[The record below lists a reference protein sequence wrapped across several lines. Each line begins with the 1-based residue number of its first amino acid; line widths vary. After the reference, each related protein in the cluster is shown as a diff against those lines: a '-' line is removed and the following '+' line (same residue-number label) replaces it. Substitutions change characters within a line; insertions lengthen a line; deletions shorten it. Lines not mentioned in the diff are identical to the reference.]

1 MFQYNIKFQIPGRVF
16 TSGWLRCP
24 GVIASLRL
32 VRVLVTDLVVVAM
45 AFDACSWL
53 LFAAV
58 LVNQAGR
65 VMIPAIKT
73 SVLVDPDFAPAFEQN
88 VGAMRPEPS
97 PQP

>member
-1 MFQYNIKFQIPGRVF
+1 MGVAALPRCHCKSSLG
-16 TSGWLRCP
+16 SG
-24 GVIASLRL
+24 SLSPIS
-32 VRVLVTDLVVVAM
+32 DLTM

>member
-1 MFQYNIKFQIPGRVF
+1 MFAVGVAVLPRCHLCKSSLA
-16 TSGWLRCP
+16 SG
-24 GVIASLRL
+24 SLSPIS
-32 VRVLVTDLVVVAM
+32 VVVTM

>member
-1 MFQYNIKFQIPGRVF
+1 MPRCSTRGCGCVAPVSLQVF
-16 TSGWLRCP
+16 AWF
-24 GVIASLRL
+24 
-32 VRVLVTDLVVVAM
+32 RVLVTDLVVGAM

>member
-1 MFQYNIKFQIPGRVF
+1 MTSNFKYVLPVFRRV
-16 TSGWLRCP
+16 GGCVAP
-24 GVIASLRL
+24 VSLQ
-32 VRVLVTDLVVVAM
+32 VFAWFRVLVTDLVVAM
-45 AFDACSWL
+45 GFDACSWL